1 MIISFFGHSNYLE
14 SEDDEYRVLSIL
26 DNISKDK
33 QVDFYLGG
41 YGRFDAFALRCAQ
54 KFKKEHQNTKIYLIC
69 PYMGKWLDDRKDEI
83 EKNYDGTIYP
93 EIEHVPLKFAISK
106 RNEWIGQQAD
116 YIIAYV
122 KRHYGGAYKALL
134 YAHKHNKPYTNLY
147 KDNYELY

>member
-14 SEDDEYRVLSIL
+14 SEDDECRVLSIL
-26 DNISKDK
+26 DDISKGE

-41 YGRFDAFALRCAQ
+41 YGSFDYFALHCAK
-54 KFKKEHQNTKIYLIC
+54 KFKEKHPDAKLYLIC
-69 PYMGKWLDDRKDEI
+69 PYMGKWLDDRQQDI
-83 EKNYDGTIYP
+83 ERDYDASIYP

-122 KRHYGGAYKALL
+122 NKHYGGAYKALL

-147 KDNYELY
+147 KGNYELY